1 MDVSAV
7 GPGTTQTGPSGPAQA
22 VDAEPCLV
30 LKTQPGSNS
39 RQTLRN
45 NVIKHSMRGIYG
57 FHGQLTLSRTGS
69 VGEDRSSCL
78 RRVNCEICVKSI

>member
-22 VDAEPCLV
+22 ADAEPCLV
-30 LKTQPGSNS
+30 LKT
-39 RQTLRN
+39 QTLRN

-57 FHGQLTLSRTGS
+57 FHGQLTLGRTGS
-69 VGEDRSSCL
+69 VVEDRSSCL
-78 RRVNCEICVKSI
+78 RRVSCEICVKSPRSN